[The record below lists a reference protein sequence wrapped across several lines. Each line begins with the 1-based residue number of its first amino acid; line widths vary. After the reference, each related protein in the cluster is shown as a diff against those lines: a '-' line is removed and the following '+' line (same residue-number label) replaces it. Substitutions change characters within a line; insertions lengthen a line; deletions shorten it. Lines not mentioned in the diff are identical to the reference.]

1 VSAPTRLPHD
11 GGFFVPHDIAAPIPG
26 APAGPLAGLTAV
38 VKDMYDIVGERTGG
52 GSPEWLAAQ
61 RPATVH
67 AAAVANILDA
77 GATIVGKTVCDEFF
91 YSVTGVNAH
100 YGTPVNVNAPGRIP
114 GGSSSG
120 SAAAT
125 AAGLC
130 DFALGSD
137 TGGSVRVPAAFCG
150 VYGIRPTHGR
160 VDLSGAMPM
169 AGTFDVVGWFA
180 RDPAVLRRVGGVLLE
195 GEGVKDEIHRVIVAD
210 EALAEADPEIAAL
223 IGDALAGAEDTLPN
237 PTHARITPDGLD
249 RWREAFRL
257 VQAREVW
264 MNYGNFVE
272 KNEPALGPGIKERMA
287 FAASVT
293 GNDAAVARAAQLAA
307 RVHLRL
313 LLEPGTLLAL
323 PTAPTI
329 APRIET
335 PTEELESFRVRVL
348 RLTCIAGL
356 SGLPQVTIPIGTVRD
371 CPVGLSFIGWDGG
384 DEVLLD
390 LAAALAR

>member
-1 VSAPTRLPHD
+1 MSMLRDAARAFMPYPD
-11 GGFFVPHDIAAPIPG
+11 GAVPHVAD
-26 APAGPLAGLTAV
+26 GPLAGLSFA
-38 VKDMYDIVGERTGG
+38 VKDLFDVAGYPTSGG
-52 GSPEWLAAQ
+52 QPFVLAMSGIKTTTAPTVQ
-61 RPATVH
+61 RL
-67 AAAVANILDA
+67 LDA
-77 GATIVGKTVCDEFF
+77 GARFVGKTITDELAF
-91 YSVTGVNAH
+91 SMNGQNAH
-100 YGTPVNVNAPGRIP
+100 FGSPVNGVAPDRIS

-120 SAAAT
+120 SASAVSN
-125 AAGLC
+125 GLC

-180 RDPAVLRRVGGVLLE
+180 RDPTVLRRVGGVLLE
-195 GEGVKDEIHRVIVAD
+195 GEGVKDEIQRVIVAD

-237 PTHARITPDGLD
+237 PTHACITPDGLD

-272 KNEPALGPGIKERMA
+272 NNEPALGPGIKERMA